1 MSTTVEKNFKA
12 DLAMLKK
19 INKELEAVKQLLE
32 LHGQMTDDNKPA
44 ILAQMIRI
52 ARSAPSAETVISDW
66 QVEWFID
73 QAYNNT
79 LSDKS
84 SGSFRTALGDIDNIA
99 ASLLDEDH
107 ERYEEHYKLL
117 EQSYEKIIAP
127 IF

>member
-1 MSTTVEKNFKA
+1 MNKVRQNFKA

-19 INKELEAVKQLLE
+19 INKELDAIKQLLD
-32 LHGQMTDDNKPA
+32 LQRAMTDDNKNA
-44 ILAQMIRI
+44 ILAQMIHI
-52 ARSAPSAETVISDW
+52 VRSAPSAETLVSDW
-66 QVEWFID
+66 QVEWFIV

-117 EQSYEKIIAP
+117 EQQYEKIIAP